1 MGKNYYL
8 AVDIGA
14 SSGRHMLSHME
25 NGKMMLEEIYRFP
38 NGMVEKNGH
47 KVWDVDKLFEEILTG
62 MKKCALVGK
71 IPYSM
76 GIDTWAVDFVLLD
89 ENDRR
94 IGDAVAYRDRRTEG
108 MDRRVYGIIS
118 EEDLYLRTGIQ
129 KQIFNTIYQ
138 LMAVKEQQ
146 PGQLERAKSMLMIP
160 DYFHF
165 LLTGQKVQE
174 YTNATTTQ
182 LAEPVKKDWDMELIG
197 KLGYPKEIF
206 QKIQKPGYEV
216 GGLSDEIKK
225 EVGFDCKVVLP
236 PTHDTAS
243 AVAAV
248 PTQEEHAIYISS
260 GTWSLMGTELKE
272 ADCSKSSMLH
282 NMTNEGG
289 YDYRFRYLKNIM
301 GLWMIQSVKK
311 ESAPD
316 LGFGEICA
324 LASKEAITSYV
335 DVNDARFLAPENMT
349 EEVKKACEESGQQI
363 PQTIGELAAVIY
375 HSLAE
380 CYAKTVE
387 EIEAL
392 TGITY
397 PKIQIVG
404 GGANAQ
410 YLNELTAKYTGKDVC
425 AGPTE
430 ATAVGNLAAQMIAAG
445 ELQDLKAARAC
456 IAESFEMNMFR
467 SDK

>member
-25 NGKMMLEEIYRFP
+25 NGKMILEEIYRFP

-62 MKKCALVGK
+62 MKKCALAGK

-146 PGQLERAKSMLMIP
+146 PGQPKSMLMIP

-165 LLTGQKVQE
+165 LLTGKKVQE

-182 LAEPVKKDWDMELIG
+182 LADPVTKDWDMELIR

-206 QKIQKPGYEV
+206 QKIKKSGFEV
-216 GGLSDEIKK
+216 GGLSGEIQKK
-225 EVGFDCKVVLP
+225 VGFDCKVVLP

-248 PTQEEHAIYISS
+248 PTQDEHALYISS

-272 ADCSKSSMLH
+272 ADCSKVSMQH

-316 LGFGEICA
+316 MGFGEICA
-324 LASKEAITSYV
+324 LASKEAITSFV
-335 DVNDARFLAPENMT
+335 DVNDARFLAPQNMT

-363 PQTIGELAAVIY
+363 PQTVGELAAVIY

-445 ELQDLKAARAC
+445 ELRDLKAARAC